1 MDVARCT
8 ADGITYT
15 APAFEALGEARVQE
29 YRQLL
34 VCPECGAR
42 AFFRKESTSGQAAC
56 FGARP
61 HTVGCSLA
69 AAESRYRGG
78 PGLDQDERINYGE
91 RIQIDFAYGAH
102 EVAHVDPQEPGD
114 PAGRGGQFRGGDGP
128 RNAVMHRRLSTL
140 LRNLMLSDQF
150 RNSDQIIA
158 LPEGQFRVRDF
169 FIPFS
174 QAGVQPLGEFRGYWG
189 MLSDARYGHGGEVWL
204 NSGGQRNVSTAVSVG
219 LIEDFSRRFQI
230 QDLEDL
236 AGAYVLVFGKLGKSK
251 KEKLYL
257 ACNDL
262 RYITVSL
269 AD

>member
-1 MDVARCT
+1 MDIARCT
-8 ADGITYT
+8 ANGVTYR
-15 APAFEALGEARVQE
+15 APAFEALDENSIQE

-34 VCPECGAR
+34 VCARCGAR
-42 AFFRKESTSGQAAC
+42 AFFRKKSTSGQAAC

-61 HTVGCSLA
+61 HATGCDLA
-69 AAESRYRGG
+69 AVESRYRGG
-78 PGLDQDERINYGE
+78 QGLDQEERINYGE

-102 EVAHVDPQEPGD
+102 AVVHVDPQEPGD

-169 FIPFS
+169 FVPFS
-174 QAGVQPLGEFRGYWG
+174 QAGAHLVGEFRGYWG
-189 MLSDARYGHGGEVWL
+189 MLSDARRGQGEQIWL
-204 NSGGQRNVSTAVSVG
+204 NSGGQQNVSTAVNAE
-219 LIEDFSRRFQI
+219 LIPEFNRRFQI
-230 QDLEDL
+230 EELEDL
-236 AGAYVLVFGKLGKSK
+236 AGAYVLVFGTLGRSPRD
-251 KEKLYL
+251 KLYL

>member
-61 HTVGCSLA
+61 HAAGCDLA

-78 PGLDQDERINYGE
+78 PGLDQDERINHGE
-91 RIQIDFAYGAH
+91 RIEIDFAYGAH
-102 EVAHVDPQEPGD
+102 DVVHVDPQEPAD
-114 PAGRGGQFRGGDGP
+114 PDGRGGRFRGGNGR

-140 LRNLMLSDQF
+140 LKNLMLSDQF
-150 RNSDQIIA
+150 RTSNQIIA

-169 FIPFS
+169 FVTFS
-174 QAGVQPLGEFRGYWG
+174 QAGTHLVGEYRGYWG
-189 MLSDARYGHGGEVWL
+189 MLSDARFGRNGEVWL
-204 NSGGQRNVSTAVSVG
+204 NSGGQQNVSTVVNVD
-219 LIEDFSRRFQI
+219 LVPELNRRFRLEE
-230 QDLEDL
+230 LEDL
-236 AGAYVLVFGKLGKSK
+236 AGAYALVFGTLGESTNG
-251 KEKLYL
+251 KLYL

-262 RYITVSL
+262 RYITVNL

>member
-8 ADGITYT
+8 ANGVTYT

-61 HTVGCSLA
+61 HVAGCNMA
-69 AAESRYRGG
+69 AVESRYRGG
-78 PGLDQDERINYGE
+78 PGLDQDERINHGE
-91 RIQIDFAYGAH
+91 RIEIDFAYGAH
-102 EVAHVDPQEPGD
+102 DVVHVDLEEPAD
-114 PAGRGGQFRGGDGP
+114 PNGRGGQFRGGAGR
-128 RNAVMHRRLSTL
+128 RNAAMHRRLSTL

-150 RNSDQIIA
+150 RTSDQIIA

-169 FIPFS
+169 FVTFS
-174 QAGVQPLGEFRGYWG
+174 QAGAHLVGEYRGYWG
-189 MLSDARYGHGGEVWL
+189 MLSDARFGRNGEIWL
-204 NSGGQRNVSTAVSVG
+204 NSGGQQNVSTVVNVE
-219 LIEDFSRRFQI
+219 LIPEFNRRFRV
-230 QDLEDL
+230 DEPEDL
-236 AGAYVLVFGKLGKSK
+236 AGAYALVFGILGMSTNG
-251 KEKLYL
+251 KLYL

>member
-15 APAFEALGEARVQE
+15 APRFEALGEACVQV

-61 HTVGCSLA
+61 HATGCSMA
-69 AAESRYRGG
+69 AAEPRYRGG
-78 PGLDQDERINYGE
+78 AGLTQDERINHGE
-91 RIQIDFAYGAH
+91 RIEIDFAYGAH
-102 EVAHVDPQEPGD
+102 EVVHVDPEEPGD
-114 PAGRGGQFRGGDGP
+114 PSGRGGQFRGGNG
-128 RNAVMHRRLSTL
+128 RRTAVMHRRLSTL
-140 LRNLMLSDQF
+140 LRNLMFSDQF
-150 RNSDQIIA
+150 RTSDQLIA
-158 LPEGQFRVRDF
+158 LREGQFRVKDF
-169 FIPFS
+169 FVAFG
-174 QAGVQPLGEFRGYWG
+174 QVAAHLVGEYRGYWG
-189 MLSDARYGHGGEVWL
+189 MLSDARFGRNGEIWL
-204 NSGGQRNVSTAVSVG
+204 NSGGQQNVSTVVNVE
-219 LIEDFSRRFQI
+219 LLPEFNRRFR
-230 QDLEDL
+230 LEEPEDL
-236 AGAYVLVFGKLGKSK
+236 AGAYALVFGTLGKSSNG
-251 KEKLYL
+251 KLYL